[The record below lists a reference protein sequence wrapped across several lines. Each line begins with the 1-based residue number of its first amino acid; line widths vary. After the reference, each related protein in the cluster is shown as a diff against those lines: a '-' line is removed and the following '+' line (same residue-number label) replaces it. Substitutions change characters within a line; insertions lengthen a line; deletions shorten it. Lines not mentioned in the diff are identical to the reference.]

1 MFTRSLLR
9 HNGRL
14 RPSLRLFLPM
24 LILLS
29 LLARPAKPAAAHPLG
44 NFSVN
49 RYSRLQINTNH
60 IELFYVVDMAEIPT
74 FQAWPSI
81 DSNGNEAI
89 DAAEN
94 GRFLTSQLAT
104 LTPNLEL
111 SVNGRLLPL
120 QPHSQS
126 LTFPPGQGDLPT
138 LRLEATFTAPLPAG
152 DQWNIAYSDRNF
164 ADRLGWREVVVQ
176 PGEGVQ
182 LPNSTAPSEDL
193 TQALTQ
199 YPEDLL
205 QSPLAVVSAQVEAT
219 TAALPAASSQTT
231 AETAVVTTNRFSS
244 DEFANLLTGDGQLR
258 GTVLFVTL
266 LTAFGLGAAH
276 ALTPGHGKTVVGAY
290 LVGSRGTAK
299 HAIFLGLTTTL
310 THTVGVFLFGLI
322 VLFASQFI
330 LPEQLYPWLGVTSG
344 LLVVWIG
351 LSLVYGRWQAMHQPA
366 QHHHHHDHDHHHNHD
381 HSHDHSHD
389 HDHHHHDHPA
399 GYHTHFGIGHTHVY
413 PHNEEVSWRSLL
425 ALGISGGL
433 IPCPSALVVLLSA
446 IALGRVALGLALITV
461 FSLGLA
467 SVLTGI
473 GLLLVYAGKLF
484 QRLPGDNGR
493 FIQAIPVLSALFITL
508 VGIGIT
514 LRAFLDIGL
523 L

>member
-9 HNGRL
+9 RNGRL
-14 RPSLRLFLPM
+14 RLPLRLFLPA

-29 LLARPAKPAAAHPLG
+29 LLARPAQPAAAHPLG

-49 RYSRLQINTNH
+49 RYSRLQINQDNVA
-60 IELFYVVDMAEIPT
+60 LFYVVDMAEIPT
-74 FQAWPSI
+74 FQTWSAI
-81 DSNGNEAI
+81 DTDGNDQV

-104 LTPNLEL
+104 LGQNLEL

-138 LRLEATFTAPLPAG
+138 LRLEATFIAPLPEG
-152 DQWNIAYSDRNF
+152 GTWNIAYSDRNF

-176 PGEGVQ
+176 AGDGVN
-182 LPNSTAPSEDL
+182 LPSSTAPSEDVTQGL
-193 TQALTQ
+193 TS

-205 QSPLAVVSAQVEAT
+205 QSPLDVSSAQIEAT
-219 TAALPAASSQTT
+219 TAVLPATSSQTT
-231 AETAVVTTNRFSS
+231 AETAVADRLDSGNRFSS

-258 GTVLFVTL
+258 GTVLLITL

-299 HAIFLGLTTTL
+299 HAIFLGLTTTI
-310 THTVGVFLFGLI
+310 THTAGVFLFGLI

-351 LSLVYGRWQAMHQPA
+351 LSLVYGRWRAMHQPA
-366 QHHHHHDHDHHHNHD
+366 HHHH
-381 HSHDHSHD
+381 HDHSHD
-389 HDHHHHDHPA
+389 HDHAHDHAHDHDHDHDHPV
-399 GYHTHFGIGHTHVY
+399 GYHTHFGIGHTHVH
-413 PHNEEVSWRSLL
+413 PHNEDITWRSLL

-508 VGIGIT
+508 VGLGIT
-514 LRAFLDIGL
+514 VRAFLDIGL
-523 L
+523 I

>member
-1 MFTRSLLR
+1 LL
-9 HNGRL
+9 
-14 RPSLRLFLPM
+14 PA

-29 LLARPAKPAAAHPLG
+29 LLARSAKPAAAHPLG

-49 RYSRLQINTNH
+49 RYSRLQINLDNVTV
-60 IELFYVVDMAEIPT
+60 FYVLDMAEIPT
-74 FQAWPSI
+74 FQTWPTI
-81 DSNGNEAI
+81 DSDGNDQI

-94 GRFLTSQLAT
+94 GRFLTSQLT
-104 LTPNLEL
+104 TIMENLEL
-111 SVNGRLLPL
+111 SANGRLLPL
-120 QPHSQS
+120 QPQSQT

-138 LRLEATFTAPLPAG
+138 LRLEAAFAAALPAG
-152 DQWNIAYSDRNF
+152 SNWNIAYSDHNF
-164 ADRLGWREVVVQ
+164 DDRLGWREVIVQ
-176 PGEGVQ
+176 PGDGVH
-182 LPNSTAPSEDL
+182 LPSSSVSSTDV

-199 YPEDLL
+199 YPADLL
-205 QSPLAVVSAQVEAT
+205 QSPLDVSSARIEAT
-219 TAALPAASSQTT
+219 TAVLPSRSSNQAAT
-231 AETAVVTTNRFSS
+231 ETASTATNRFSS

-258 GTVLFVTL
+258 GTVLFITL

-276 ALTPGHGKTVVGAY
+276 ALTPGHGKTIVGAY

-299 HAIFLGLTTTL
+299 HAIFLGLTTTI
-310 THTVGVFLFGLI
+310 THTAGVFLFGLI

-351 LSLVYGRWQAMHQPA
+351 LSLAYSRWRALHQPA
-366 QHHHHHDHDHHHNHD
+366 THQHHDHG
-381 HSHDHSHD
+381 HDHSHD
-389 HDHHHHDHPA
+389 HDDAA
-399 GYHTHFGIGHTHVY
+399 GYHTHFGIGHTHVH
-413 PHNEEVSWRSLL
+413 PHNEEITWRNLL

-508 VGIGIT
+508 VGLGIT
-514 LRAFLDIGL
+514 FRAFLDIGL
-523 L
+523 I

>member
-14 RPSLRLFLPM
+14 RLSLRLFLPA

-49 RYSRLQINTNH
+49 RYSRLQINQDNV
-60 IELFYVVDMAEIPT
+60 ELFYVVDMAEIPT
-74 FQAWPSI
+74 FQTWAAI
-81 DSNGNEAI
+81 DTDGNEEI

-94 GRFLTSQLAT
+94 GRFLTNQLT
-104 LTPNLEL
+104 TIGQNLEL
-111 SVNGRLLPL
+111 SANGRLLTL
-120 QPHSQS
+120 QPHSQR

-138 LRLEATFTAPLPAG
+138 LRLEATFVAPLPREG
-152 DQWNIAYSDRNF
+152 NWNIAYHDHNF

-176 PGEGVQ
+176 PGEGVS
-182 LPNSTAPSEDL
+182 LPSSTALSEDVTQGL
-193 TQALTQ
+193 TS

-205 QSPLAVVSAQVEAT
+205 QSPLDVVSAQVEAT
-219 TAALPAASSQTT
+219 TAVLPATSSSQTT
-231 AETAVVTTNRFSS
+231 TETAVSATNRFSS

-258 GTVLFVTL
+258 GTVLFITL

-299 HAIFLGLTTTL
+299 HAIFLGLTTTI
-310 THTVGVFLFGLI
+310 THTAGVFLFGLI

-330 LPEQLYPWLGVTSG
+330 LPEQLYPWLGVISG

-351 LSLVYGRWQAMHQPA
+351 LSLVYGRWRAMHQPA
-366 QHHHHHDHDHHHNHD
+366 YHHHHHDHDHDHD
-381 HSHDHSHD
+381 HAHD
-389 HDHHHHDHPA
+389 HDHDHDHDHPA
-399 GYHTHFGIGHTHVY
+399 GYHTHFGIGHTHAH
-413 PHNEEVSWRSLL
+413 PHNEEITWRNLL

-473 GLLLVYAGKLF
+473 GLVLVYAGKLF

-508 VGIGIT
+508 VGLGIT
-514 LRAFLDIGL
+514 FRAFLDIGL
-523 L
+523 I